1 LALGPAGGP
10 ERASSAAAALSYNL
24 APIASGRGRTDP
36 TQDAILLPAVSTDA
50 VPSAAQP
57 ASAALATLACI
68 DLACRR
74 GNRLLFKGV
83 NLEVRASQALWLRG
97 RNGRGKTSLLRL
109 AAGLAVPESGR
120 VTWDGVDVRRAS
132 AYAPVRVFIGHA
144 NALKEDLTVTESLQF
159 LARLHSRAHDVPSLH
174 AALERVGMASRRD
187 APVRTLSQGQRRR
200 AALARLALERKA
212 ALWILDEPYDALDV
226 DGIDIVNRLLHEHL
240 ACGGSVLLT
249 SHLPPGAGAPDMAEF
264 DLDRFAG

>member
-1 LALGPAGGP
+1 MHIETTRDTATL
-10 ERASSAAAALSYNL
+10 
-24 APIASGRGRTDP
+24 P
-36 TQDAILLPAVSTDA
+36 TA
-50 VPSAAQP
+50 VPNDAA
-57 ASAALATLACI
+57 ASAARTADTVLDTLACI

-83 NLEVRASQALWLRG
+83 SLEVRAGQAVWLRG

-120 VTWDGVDVRRAS
+120 VSWGRIDVRHAS
-132 AYAPVRVFIGHA
+132 AYAPVRVYIGHA

-159 LARLHSRAHDVPSLH
+159 LARLHGRAHDVPSLH
-174 AALERVGMASRRD
+174 GALERVGMASRRD
-187 APVRTLSQGQRRR
+187 ALVRTLSQGQRRR
-200 AALARLALERKA
+200 AALARLALERSA

-226 DGIDIVNRLLHEHL
+226 DGIDAVNRLLHENL
-240 ACGGSVLLT
+240 ARGGSVLLT